1 MLFCKILFFKSQEIL
16 ITIYLTPF
24 KKPNIPVFC
33 KNLTFAALP
42 LSNGNQTT
50 VLWLRGVETHSE

>member
-1 MLFCKILFFKSQEIL
+1 MLFCKILFLKKQKIL
-16 ITIYLTPF
+16 ITIYLPSS

-33 KNLTFAALP
+33 KNLTFATLP

-50 VLWLRGVETHSE
+50 VFWLRGIAPHFK